1 MSTWLHGSRALQTA
15 ESRGGTRCRRCRGER
30 PEPDYSRTCRTGG
43 TRLTGAIAGSRRPGW
58 QFVSATWAPAGRG
71 DSRHGNSTS
80 DTAGEASIGDAMG
93 EEACSASGPPPPPRS
108 VGISRPASSRGSQA
122 TARARLAHR
131 RPARSRRALVFTG
144 DAHGP
149 QPPSAEQAR
158 RRRQELESHAPPA
171 DGLSAGE
178 LVRRPETTA
187 LRTAQRTR
195 E

>member
-30 PEPDYSRTCRTGG
+30 PEPHHSRTCRTSG
-43 TRLTGAIAGSRRPGW
+43 TRLTGAIAGSRRSGW
-58 QFVSATWAPAGRG
+58 QFVSATRAPAGRG
-71 DSRHGNSTS
+71 DSRRGNSTS

-93 EEACSASGPPPPPRS
+93 EEARSASGPPPPPRS
-108 VGISRPASSRGSQA
+108 VGISRPAPSRGGKA

-149 QPPSAEQAR
+149 QSPSAEQAR
-158 RRRQELESHAPPA
+158 CRPRKLESHTSPA
-171 DGLSAGE
+171 DGVVGRGVGSSS
-178 LVRRPETTA
+178 
-187 LRTAQRTR
+187 
-195 E
+195 